1 MESTTRTGQ
10 LEPASFEPA
19 NEAASTDVTTP
30 EPEARPSLTTVV
42 RDQCVACG
50 APLAADQRYCVEC
63 GERSRAPRVPILD
76 VPSRAEDQAASR
88 AGRRARTSINTTLIA
103 GVGTLLLA
111 MGVGV
116 LIGRSGNGTTAKN
129 PPAQIV
135 TVAGSGAASSSP
147 TSPAST
153 PSASAGASTSTKAAA
168 ASSSAA
174 AAKSASKAS
183 STPPPKVVKI
193 GSPGKGRGYQHGHF
207 TGKFFGSESESE

>member
-1 MESTTRTGQ
+1 
-10 LEPASFEPA
+10 
-19 NEAASTDVTTP
+19 
-30 EPEARPSLTTVV
+30 
-42 RDQCVACG
+42 
-50 APLAADQRYCVEC
+50 LAADQRYCVEC

-76 VPSRAEDQAASR
+76 VPSRRAEDQAAPR

-116 LIGRSGNGTTAKN
+116 LIGRSGNGTSAKN

-135 TVAGSGAASSSP
+135 TVAGGGAASSSP

-153 PSASAGASTSTKAAA
+153 PSASAGVSTSTKAAA
-168 ASSSAA
+168 ASSAA

-193 GSPGKGRGYQHGHF
+193 GSPGKGAGYQHGHF
-207 TGKFFGSESESE
+207 TGKFFGSESESESESE